1 MVRSYFQNCLT
12 VGFEEVLVLLVV
24 KENNIND
31 DGVDKSNIQNVVNP
45 SQEQA
50 VVNES
55 KILLNVDSGN
65 SNNIK
70 VNSSNNQNS
79 SLTKTG
85 EKAQKSFINNL
96 SNFFT

>member
-1 MVRSYFQNCLT
+1 MT